1 MSEIVSELAPN
12 GVRPATSGGST
23 PARPVISNAVTV
35 GGSRTEMAPS
45 ETAAPNAAA
54 PTTENQVT
62 QGGQRLGARLKPST
76 IALIEGTNQPTT
88 ASTVA
93 PIVSPP
99 AAAVEVA
106 AGTSASP
113 TPAAAATAAPVATPP
128 APEVKP
134 AVEDHAA
141 AIERLSTKNREIVAE
156 LEKLKSGGPKRAE
169 PDARAKSLDEIER
182 MFGDNPV
189 AAIRKLAALH
199 HNVADPASKDV
210 DAEMSGIYQDLTE
223 RELNV
228 PLDPATKAQ
237 RESARTRKLL
247 EREQRERR
255 AEQEAASKPP
265 PEDPEA
271 KMFAD
276 HSTIIGTH
284 LSSKQPDGKAVADA
298 YPLTMKFAERLHG
311 NKPSDLILRAIRS
324 GFATGEFD
332 PKATDDALITQAAKK
347 LEAHYQ
353 ALADSFVEARQ
364 PSTAPPTTADATA
377 PKVEAQPQASRT
389 ITNASASV
397 APATPP
403 AKPEPAAT
411 KPKYRNEAERRKAI
425 VSARMGDS

>member
-12 GVRPATSGGST
+12 GVRPATSGGSA
-23 PARPVISNAVTV
+23 PARPMISNAVTV
-35 GGSRTEMAPS
+35 GGSRTEIAAP
-45 ETAAPNAAA
+45 EVAAPNASA

-99 AAAVEVA
+99 AAAEQA
-106 AGTSASP
+106 PASP
-113 TPAAAATAAPVATPP
+113 PATPSAAATAAPVATPP

-156 LEKLKSGGPKRAE
+156 MEKLKSGGSKRAE

-199 HNVADPASKDV
+199 HNVADPASKDI

-255 AEQEAASKPP
+255 AEQEAASKPA

-284 LSSKQPDGKAVADA
+284 LSSKQPDGKTVADA

-324 GFATGEFD
+324 GFATGELD
-332 PKATDDALITQAAKK
+332 PKANDDVLITQAAKK